1 MYREL
6 KKLAEIKPLEYEPF
20 TFARPDKESFEIVRA
35 DDGSFEL
42 FGGMI
47 DELARNVVLD
57 NYDSMKYFQR
67 RIKESGID
75 KALKKAGAKDGDTV
89 RIMDIEFEYFE

>member
-1 MYREL
+1 
-6 KKLAEIKPLEYEPF
+6 
-20 TFARPDKESFEIVRA
+20 
-35 DDGSFEL
+35 
-42 FGGMI
+42 MI